1 MPGKSA
7 PSVVTM
13 GQQPILPDHK
23 GYAVSETTRSKTKK
37 TLYKE
42 AAAAALRQQQKDMAA
57 LVSKIGEAE
66 EQRDAQQGIADAA
79 KATWEA
85 SLADLADKENQILT
99 AYNDAL
105 AGGWTEEALDEMGVE
120 KPGKPSTGKTAKSQ
134 PKSPKSKKT
143 GTSGTG
149 EAAGTQAPGDDH
161 SGSTA
166 PAEPDGSQAAESTG
180 HDDSTSTSH
189 DHVPE
194 PDSVGV

>member
-1 MPGKSA
+1 
-7 PSVVTM
+7 M

-120 KPGKPSTGKTAKSQ
+120 KPGKPSTGKTSKSQ
-134 PKSPKSKKT
+134 PKSPKTKKT

-149 EAAGTQAPGDDH
+149 EADDTKTPGTDH
-161 SGSTA
+161 SGPAA

-180 HDDSTSTSH
+180 HDDSSSTSH

>member
-66 EQRDAQQGIADAA
+66 EQRDAQQAVADAA

-120 KPGKPSTGKTAKSQ
+120 KPGKPSTGKTAKSH
-134 PKSPKSKKT
+134 PKSPKAKKT
-143 GTSGTG
+143 GTG
-149 EAAGTQAPGDDH
+149 EAAGTKTPDTDH
-161 SGSTA
+161 SGSTTA
-166 PAEPDGSQAAESTG
+166 PVEPDGSQASESTG

>member
-120 KPGKPSTGKTAKSQ
+120 KPGKPSTGKTSKSQ
-134 PKSPKSKKT
+134 PKSPKAKKT
-143 GTSGTG
+143 GTG
-149 EAAGTQAPGDDH
+149 EADDTKTPGTDH
-161 SGSTA
+161 SG
-166 PAEPDGSQAAESTG
+166 PAALAAPDGSQAAESTG

>member
-120 KPGKPSTGKTAKSQ
+120 KPGKPSTGKTSKSQ
-134 PKSPKSKKT
+134 PKSPKAKKT
-143 GTSGTG
+143 GTGEADDTKTPGTG
-149 EAAGTQAPGDDH
+149 H
-161 SGSTA
+161 SGPAA
-166 PAEPDGSQAAESTG
+166 PATPEGSQAAESTG